1 MTTAS
6 LPERLRAF
14 GADLT
19 FFLAG
24 ALWSLIG
31 WAWTDKENRRWP
43 LHLTLL
49 TNWRRCRSKT
59 ASQSLILACVL
70 KTTSPPSSPPFGIRR

>member
-1 MTTAS
+1 MTRAS

-19 FFLAG
+19 FLLLG

-31 WAWTDKENRRWP
+31 WAWPKMENRR
-43 LHLTLL
+43 
-49 TNWRRCRSKT
+49 
-59 ASQSLILACVL
+59 
-70 KTTSPPSSPPFGIRR
+70 

>member
-1 MTTAS
+1 MTTAN

-19 FFLAG
+19 FLLLG

-31 WAWTDKENRRWP
+31 WAWTKKETRP
-43 LHLTLL
+43 
-49 TNWRRCRSKT
+49 
-59 ASQSLILACVL
+59 
-70 KTTSPPSSPPFGIRR
+70 